1 MCRKI
6 HAGNIMLVAITVL
19 ITCSCGSKRKLEELC
34 NNNIAAG
41 VTIAENMAMEELR
54 DSTLDAA
61 PAEKIAV
68 VDRLGQVYVMEAVK
82 DEELG
87 EMVISDKLEAI
98 VVEAKFRNIAERNG
112 YVDIAFDIRVP
123 KSMQSSDWQVR
134 MTPVVEYLGEKY
146 QLDKIY
152 ITGANYRKEQLKG
165 YQLYEKFL
173 KSIIPQDSDFVS
185 TYTHKRLLELFIERN
200 FREIAK
206 LKNDTSQ
213 VGANLES
220 ELFGITRDQVV
231 DHYTKETLIRRNNR
245 KIANKGK
252 MYAKYVKV
260 PIEESG
266 VRLDSVINNPDS
278 STIYHYS
285 HTIKARR
292 GLKRVDLVLG
302 GEIYN
307 MEKLIYTMPAVGP
320 LTYYISSLT
329 QFANSS
335 PRYIKRVIE
344 RNAVAN
350 RVCYIDFRQGEY
362 EVCDTLRNNSGEI
375 AAVKSTIAE
384 IMGDTD
390 YMIDSLVI
398 TASCSPEGSYSS
410 NLILAQK
417 RAEAIK
423 GYFVRYIEECAAV
436 SGSGYWELSM
446 DGSEEESV
454 EVPKREIE
462 IGTRWVAEGWEM
474 LTQIMEKD
482 TIITDREHLAE
493 TLAIEDPDMRE
504 KALLDSPDGV
514 YIKDILYPFL
524 RCVKFDFHLH
534 RRGMIKDT
542 IHTTELDTLYMKGVE
557 ALMER
562 DYKSAVT
569 LLRPYRD
576 INSAVAFVCMDYNNS
591 ALDILESLPQ
601 SAICNYMKSIVYAR
615 LGNEQKAVSHFIQS
629 VQDDPSMRHRGNL
642 DPEISGLLKKY
653 NVMEHLE
660 NN

>member
-6 HAGNIMLVAITVL
+6 LAGNVLLVVITVL

-41 VTIAENMAMEELR
+41 VTMADNVAMEELR
-54 DSTLDAA
+54 DSMLDAA
-61 PAEKIAV
+61 PTDKIAV

-112 YVDIAFDIRVP
+112 YVDIAFDIKVP
-123 KSMQSSDWQVR
+123 QSMQSSDWQVR
-134 MTPVVEYLGEKY
+134 MTPVVDYLGEKH

-185 TYTHKRLLELFIERN
+185 TYTHRRLLELFIERN
-200 FREIAK
+200 FKEIAK
-206 LKNDTSQ
+206 LKNDTSL
-213 VGANLES
+213 VGANIES

-231 DHYTKETLIRRNNR
+231 DHYTKESLIRRNNR

-260 PIEESG
+260 PIEGKG

-278 STIYHYS
+278 SIIYHYS

-302 GEIYN
+302 GEIYDR
-307 MEKLIYTMPAVGP
+307 EKLIYTMPAVGP

-329 QFANSS
+329 QFANPL
-335 PRYIKRVIE
+335 PRYVKRVIE

-362 EVCDTLRNNSGEI
+362 QVCDTLRNNSGEI

-384 IMGDTD
+384 IMADAD

-423 GYFVRYIEECAAV
+423 GYFGRYIEECAGV
-436 SGSGYWELSM
+436 SGSGYWELSI
-446 DGSEEESV
+446 DGSEEESFD
-454 EVPKREIE
+454 VPRRVME
-462 IGTRWVAEGWEM
+462 IGTRWIAEGWEM
-474 LTQIMEKD
+474 LSQIIEKD
-482 TIITDREHLAE
+482 TIITNREHIVE
-493 TLAIEDPDMRE
+493 SFAIEDPDLRE
-504 KALLDSPDGV
+504 KALLDSPDGN

-569 LLRPYRD
+569 FLRPYRD

-615 LGNEQKAVSHFIQS
+615 LGNEQKAVSHFMQS
-629 VQDDPSMRHRGNL
+629 VEEDPSMRHRGNL
-642 DPEISGLLKKY
+642 DPEISGLIKKY